1 MEISGTFIF
10 NGKPRNGATA
20 KLWQAS
26 VFEGTPPEMDDEEP
40 ESGQQG
46 DSVTTG
52 LGYGGDGAFRFESVP
67 AGEYYVSVEYD
78 SKRVFIYAGIV
89 DVHTILTTTGDMLVR
104 DASAI
109 ERFAIGAASSKF
121 TIRGGALRWV

>member
-52 LGYGGDGAFRFESVP
+52 LEYGGDGAFRFESVP

-78 SKRVFIYAGIV
+78 SKRVFIHAGNV
-89 DVHTILTTTGDMLVR
+89 PVFDILTTEGDLLYRDADGLVR
-104 DASAI
+104 
-109 ERFAIGAASSKF
+109 RGIGGETQVLAVK
-121 TIRGGALRWV
+121 GGVPKWW